1 MLSLKRTPAVP
12 FLATGACAPRVPPGR
27 SDGSERLPEEK
38 ARAERVVTKTWAK
51 VVFPFSARA
60 FSSGMANL
68 AAAIHRPIEVCWN
81 RRHFE

>member
-38 ARAERVVTKTWAK
+38 ARAERVGYENVGESR
-51 VVFPFSARA
+51 FPLLCPGFFVRDGKPGGGYSPAYR
-60 FSSGMANL
+60 GL
-68 AAAIHRPIEVCWN
+68 LE
-81 RRHFE
+81 